1 MLIFRETLLPG
12 YTFSHSRIHTHT
24 HSEPVLPAGVGWRGR
39 VEGVGCFLRDK
50 K

>member
-12 YTFSHSRIHTHT
+12 YSFSHSHIHTHT
-24 HSEPVLPAGVGWRGR
+24 LTASLSCGSWVEAGGL
-39 VEGVGCFLRDK
+39 GVGCFLRDK